1 MRGRRAKVC
10 GGHNCAGP
18 ALELVAAALQGTF
31 WGKAELTNDNSE
43 RSVAMATSARRVIKQ
58 VEDSGEELSGNIAQ
72 QIASLRKEI
81 AAIADAVSDYG
92 GSSLGDVQHN
102 ALALAKEVRHQ
113 GTVVARQVGRQANA
127 ASKVVQENP
136 VPVIV
141 ALGTIALISALIFS
155 RD

>member
-1 MRGRRAKVC
+1 
-10 GGHNCAGP
+10 
-18 ALELVAAALQGTF
+18 
-31 WGKAELTNDNSE
+31 
-43 RSVAMATSARRVIKQ
+43 MATAARRVIKQ
-58 VEDSGEELSGNIAQ
+58 VEGSGEELSGNIAQ

-92 GSSLGDVQHN
+92 GNSFEDVQHN

-113 GTVVARQVGRQANA
+113 GAVVARQVGRQANVA
-127 ASKVVQENP
+127 TRAVQENP

-141 ALGTIALISALIFS
+141 VLGTIALISALIFS